1 MLPVLVESWTRVQ
14 EMLRQ
19 RAGEAAYAA
28 WLRDLSPV
36 LMERSTVYLE
46 AGSRLAADRVRAL
59 FKPLL
64 AELLSADIG
73 TPLQV
78 ELQCREPG
86 RFDQLEVSPQR
97 PVIDD
102 SNRTAWLVLKSLGQ
116 AHRGAGLVNRGAEP
130 VDRGAGPGGP
140 ENGSAGRALPGNVF
154 FFHGPAGVGK
164 TFLLR
169 WWQEISGCRPMWFDL
184 PALLKAFQ
192 VVHQERRVEELRAEL
207 VQARPLVLD
216 EVHRIADKPKLQQF
230 VLAVLRA
237 REMVPAVTLMAS
249 RWHPQE
255 IRALDASLASSL
267 QAGFVA
273 AIARPGP
280 LGRLRYLRA
289 LEGAPS
295 RNGRA
300 AAVET
305 LAQHCD
311 GTFPELRAA
320 WARTRDG
327 RLPAKYLEL
336 IDPGRVFARLRDTV
350 AERFAVTRT
359 DLLGKGQGR
368 ALSRARK
375 VLAMLCLQQGLTG
388 GEVGRFLGGRT
399 RAAVSYMARSLQDE
413 LAKSK
418 ELRQQIEGLL

>member
-1 MLPVLVESWTRVQ
+1 
-14 EMLRQ
+14 
-19 RAGEAAYAA
+19 
-28 WLRDLSPV
+28 
-36 LMERSTVYLE
+36 MERSTVYLE
-46 AGSRLAADRVRAL
+46 AGTRLAADRVRAL

-64 AELLSADIG
+64 AELLSQDIG

-116 AHRGAGLVNRGAEP
+116 RTRTGADHGAEAEATSR
-130 VDRGAGPGGP
+130 V
-140 ENGSAGRALPGNVF
+140 LPGHSF
-154 FFHGPAGVGK
+154 FFHGPRGVGK
-164 TFLLR
+164 TFLLH
-169 WWQEISGCRPMWFDL
+169 WWQEMSGCRPLWFDL

-192 VVHQERRVEELRAEL
+192 VVHQEHRVEELRAEL
-207 VQARPLVLD
+207 LQPRPLVLD
-216 EVHRIADKPKLQQF
+216 EIHRIAGKPKLQQF

-237 REMVPAVTLMAS
+237 RELLPAVTLMAS

-255 IRALDASLASSL
+255 IRDLDPSLASSL

-273 AIARPGP
+273 AIGRPGP

-320 WARTRDG
+320 WARTRDA

-336 IDPGRVFARLRDTV
+336 IDPGRVFARLRETV
-350 AERFAVTRT
+350 AQRFAVTKD

-375 VLAMLCLQQGLTG
+375 VLALLCLQQGLTG

-413 LAKSK
+413 LAESK
-418 ELRQQIEGLL
+418 ELRQQIEDLL